1 MTDDFFSDLERQLVA
16 ATPDRARRVR
26 RARARTAVTLSTIL
40 VALLAGGV
48 GIAAAVSGG
57 GDGGASSGTPAA
69 TARTTPAPAPAP
81 TVAPATGLGPTPG
94 TFVVSVLNGT
104 TVPGLARGV
113 ANRLQNDHYKIGNVT
128 NAADQAH
135 AETTVYYAT
144 PDCVPA
150 AREVAEAIGIRD
162 IRIYK
167 AGRAQRV
174 IAGSSA
180 QVIVVVGSDQ
190 NQSPVRRR

>member
-1 MTDDFFSDLERQLVA
+1 MTDDFFADLERQLVA
-16 ATPDRARRVR
+16 ATPGRGRRVR
-26 RARARTAVTLSTIL
+26 RARARTAATLSTIL

-57 GDGGASSGTPAA
+57 GDGASSGTPAA
-69 TARTTPAPAPAP
+69 TAPPAATT
-81 TVAPATGLGPTPG
+81 APATGLGPTPG
-94 TFVVSVLNGT
+94 TFTVSVLNGT

-128 NAADQAH
+128 NAADQTT
-135 AETTVYYAT
+135 AETLVYYAT

-150 AREVAEAIGIRD
+150 AREVAEALGIKD
-162 IRIYK
+162 IRIFR

-174 IAGSSA
+174 IAGGQA
-180 QVIVVVGSDQ
+180 KVIVVVGSDQ
-190 NQSPVRRR
+190 NQDPRKQP

>member
-57 GDGGASSGTPAA
+57 GDDGASSGTPAT
-69 TARTTPAPAPAP
+69 TAPIAQTQAPA
-81 TVAPATGLGPTPG
+81 GLGPTPG

-128 NAADQAH
+128 NAAEQTRV
-135 AETTVYYAT
+135 ETRVYYAT
-144 PDCVPA
+144 PDRVPA
-150 AREVAEAIGIRD
+150 AREVAEAIGIPD
-162 IRIYK
+162 IRIFK

-174 IAGSSA
+174 IAGNSA

-190 NQSPVRRR
+190 NQSPVRRP

>member
-26 RARARTAVTLSTIL
+26 RARARTAATLSTIL

-57 GDGGASSGTPAA
+57 GDDGASSGTPAA
-69 TARTTPAPAPAP
+69 TAPLTQTQTPAQ
-81 TVAPATGLGPTPG
+81 TGLGPTPG

-128 NAADQAH
+128 NAADQTH
-135 AETTVYYAT
+135 AETRVYYAT

-150 AREVAEAIGIRD
+150 AREVAEAIGIQD
-162 IRIYK
+162 IRIAK

-174 IAGSSA
+174 IAGNGA

-190 NQSPVRRR
+190 NQAPVQRP